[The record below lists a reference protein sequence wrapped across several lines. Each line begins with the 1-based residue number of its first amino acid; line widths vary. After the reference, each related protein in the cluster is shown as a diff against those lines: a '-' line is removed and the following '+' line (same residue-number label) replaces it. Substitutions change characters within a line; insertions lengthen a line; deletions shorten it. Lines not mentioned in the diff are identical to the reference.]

1 MVRGRDKSPELHP
14 MSLGGF
20 LPHVSRLELGKF
32 FVALQ
37 ISLTNLYDVPFVTTN
52 IRLNEVDKEE
62 RGVEII

>member
-1 MVRGRDKSPELHP
+1 

-20 LPHVSRLELGKF
+20 MPHVSRLELGKF